1 VRENSRTRANVYS
14 KHRPKHENQP
24 ETNSNAANINTRNTI
39 VSIVS
44 PCSRVNENSA
54 RGFPQ
59 ILLLPPTALS
69 TFRAQ
74 KKTPPRKA
82 SPSDHRDERIA
93 RTFERSRN
101 RSSNE
106 GRCGERK
113 HVARVYVLTRAPLL
127 IYDDDDDNDDDDG
140 RLFGIW
146 RLGAKNKK
154 KEIWTFAGEKETQN
168 SKIMR
173 AYTSHLTFVFAARR
187 ASTSY
192 ATTSTSTSSST
203 SPGVASRGRS
213 KTSVRTYAFTP
224 SSSAS
229 ATSATSTYSS
239 SSSSSSPVKNNY
251 YNGNN
256 KKSSKVVANARK
268 GMLFNS
274 EMDDIRRDAKPAEPV
289 KFTLPLSIKLYPSK
303 CLRAKNEPVT
313 VFDDNLKEL
322 SKEMFKIMYETVGCG
337 LAAPQVGVN
346 YRLMVYN
353 EAGAPGE
360 GKEVVLV
367 NPKISKFSKQK
378 DFFEEGCLSF
388 PKIYAEVEVRLM
400 IFSSFLSIHFLLFV
414 FAFAHKSCMY
424 IWKTKNA
431 DERSKHEYTLIR
443 VSFNKRLCG
452 EM

>member
-1 VRENSRTRANVYS
+1 MY
-14 KHRPKHENQP
+14 
-24 ETNSNAANINTRNTI
+24 
-39 VSIVS
+39 
-44 PCSRVNENSA
+44 
-54 RGFPQ
+54 
-59 ILLLPPTALS
+59 
-69 TFRAQ
+69 
-74 KKTPPRKA
+74 
-82 SPSDHRDERIA
+82 
-93 RTFERSRN
+93 
-101 RSSNE
+101 
-106 GRCGERK
+106 
-113 HVARVYVLTRAPLL
+113 
-127 IYDDDDDNDDDDG
+127 
-140 RLFGIW
+140 
-146 RLGAKNKK
+146 
-154 KEIWTFAGEKETQN
+154 TQN

-229 ATSATSTYSS
+229 ATSATSTYS

-414 FAFAHKSCMY
+414 FAFAHKSCVY
-424 IWKTKNA
+424 IWKTKKA

-443 VSFNKRLCG
+443 VSFNKKLCG

>member
-1 VRENSRTRANVYS
+1 MDFLKFYS
-14 KHRPKHENQP
+14 FLRPHSPHFAHKK
-24 ETNSNAANINTRNTI
+24 NAA
-39 VSIVS
+39 SKS
-44 PCSRVNENSA
+44 FS
-54 RGFPQ
+54 
-59 ILLLPPTALS
+59 
-69 TFRAQ
+69 
-74 KKTPPRKA
+74 
-82 SPSDHRDERIA
+82 SDLRDEHIA

-127 IYDDDDDNDDDDG
+127 IYDDDDNDDDDG
-140 RLFGIW
+140 RLLW
-146 RLGAKNKK
+146 RLAFGSKKQKK
-154 KEIWTFAGEKETQN
+154 KKSGRLREKKRQN

-213 KTSVRTYAFTP
+213 KTSVRTFAFTP
-224 SSSAS
+224 SSSTS
-229 ATSATSTYSS
+229 ATSATSTSS
-239 SSSSSSPVKNNY
+239 YSSSPVKNNYYY

-414 FAFAHKSCMY
+414 FAFAHESCVY
-424 IWKTKNA
+424 IWKTKKA

-443 VSFNKRLCG
+443 VSFNKKLCG

>member
-1 VRENSRTRANVYS
+1 MRENSRTRANVYS

-82 SPSDHRDERIA
+82 SPSDLRDEHIA

-127 IYDDDDDNDDDDG
+127 IYDDDDDDNDDDDG
-140 RLFGIW
+140 RLF
-146 RLGAKNKK
+146 RKAFRSKK
-154 KEIWTFAGEKETQN
+154 QNKEIWTFAGEKETQN

-229 ATSATSTYSS
+229 ATSATSTYS

-414 FAFAHKSCMY
+414 FAFALKSCMY

>member
-1 VRENSRTRANVYS
+1 MDFLKFYS
-14 KHRPKHENQP
+14 FLRPH
-24 ETNSNAANINTRNTI
+24 
-39 VSIVS
+39 S
-44 PCSRVNENSA
+44 P
-54 RGFPQ
+54 
-59 ILLLPPTALS
+59 

-82 SPSDHRDERIA
+82 SPSDLRDERIA

-127 IYDDDDDNDDDDG
+127 IYDDDDNDDDDG
-140 RLFGIW
+140 RLFGFGVWEQKI
-146 RLGAKNKK
+146 KK
-154 KEIWTFAGEKETQN
+154 KKFGRLREKKRHKIV
-168 SKIMR
+168 KIMR

-213 KTSVRTYAFTP
+213 KTSVRTFAFTP
-224 SSSAS
+224 SSSTS
-229 ATSATSTYSS
+229 ATSATST
-239 SSSSSSPVKNNY
+239 SSSSSSPVKNNYYY

-414 FAFAHKSCMY
+414 FAFAHKSCVY
-424 IWKTKNA
+424 IWETKKA

-443 VSFNKRLCG
+443 VSFNKKLCG

>member
-1 VRENSRTRANVYS
+1 MDFLKFYS
-14 KHRPKHENQP
+14 FLRPHFPHFAHKK
-24 ETNSNAANINTRNTI
+24 NAA
-39 VSIVS
+39 SKS
-44 PCSRVNENSA
+44 FS
-54 RGFPQ
+54 
-59 ILLLPPTALS
+59 
-69 TFRAQ
+69 
-74 KKTPPRKA
+74 
-82 SPSDHRDERIA
+82 SDLRDEHIA

-127 IYDDDDDNDDDDG
+127 IYDDDDNDDDDG
-140 RLFGIW
+140 RLLW
-146 RLGAKNKK
+146 RLAFGSKK
-154 KEIWTFAGEKETQN
+154 TKKEEIWTFAGEKETQN

-213 KTSVRTYAFTP
+213 KTSVRTFAFTP
-224 SSSAS
+224 SSSTSATS
-229 ATSATSTYSS
+229 ATSATSTSS
-239 SSSSSSPVKNNY
+239 YSSSPVKNNYYY

-414 FAFAHKSCMY
+414 FAFAHKSCVY
-424 IWKTKNA
+424 IWKTKKA

-443 VSFNKRLCG
+443 VSFNKKLCG

>member
-1 VRENSRTRANVYS
+1 MDFLKFYS
-14 KHRPKHENQP
+14 FLRPHSPHFAHKK
-24 ETNSNAANINTRNTI
+24 NAA
-39 VSIVS
+39 SKS
-44 PCSRVNENSA
+44 FS
-54 RGFPQ
+54 
-59 ILLLPPTALS
+59 
-69 TFRAQ
+69 
-74 KKTPPRKA
+74 
-82 SPSDHRDERIA
+82 SDLRDEHIA

-127 IYDDDDDNDDDDG
+127 IYDDDDNDDDDG
-140 RLFGIW
+140 RLFGFGVWEQKI
-146 RLGAKNKK
+146 KK

-213 KTSVRTYAFTP
+213 KTSVRTFAFT
-224 SSSAS
+224 SSSSTS
-229 ATSATSTYSS
+229 ATSATSTYSYS
-239 SSSSSSPVKNNY
+239 YSPVKNNYYY

-414 FAFAHKSCMY
+414 FAFAHESCVY
-424 IWKTKNA
+424 IWKTKKA

-443 VSFNKRLCG
+443 VSFNKKLCG

>member
-1 VRENSRTRANVYS
+1 MTTTTTTTTMTDASLAFGVWE
-14 KHRPKHENQP
+14 
-24 ETNSNAANINTRNTI
+24 
-39 VSIVS
+39 
-44 PCSRVNENSA
+44 
-54 RGFPQ
+54 
-59 ILLLPPTALS
+59 
-69 TFRAQ
+69 Q
-74 KKTPPRKA
+74 K
-82 SPSDHRDERIA
+82 I
-93 RTFERSRN
+93 
-101 RSSNE
+101 
-106 GRCGERK
+106 
-113 HVARVYVLTRAPLL
+113 
-127 IYDDDDDNDDDDG
+127 
-140 RLFGIW
+140 
-146 RLGAKNKK
+146 KK

-213 KTSVRTYAFTP
+213 KTSVRTFAFTP
-224 SSSAS
+224 SSSTS
-229 ATSATSTYSS
+229 ATSATST
-239 SSSSSSPVKNNY
+239 SSSSSSPVKNNYYY

>member
-1 VRENSRTRANVYS
+1 MAFGVWE
-14 KHRPKHENQP
+14 
-24 ETNSNAANINTRNTI
+24 
-39 VSIVS
+39 
-44 PCSRVNENSA
+44 
-54 RGFPQ
+54 
-59 ILLLPPTALS
+59 
-69 TFRAQ
+69 Q
-74 KKTPPRKA
+74 KT
-82 SPSDHRDERIA
+82 
-93 RTFERSRN
+93 
-101 RSSNE
+101 
-106 GRCGERK
+106 
-113 HVARVYVLTRAPLL
+113 
-127 IYDDDDDNDDDDG
+127 
-140 RLFGIW
+140 
-146 RLGAKNKK
+146 KK

-213 KTSVRTYAFTP
+213 KTSVRTFAFTP
-224 SSSAS
+224 SSSTSATS
-229 ATSATSTYSS
+229 ATSATSTSS
-239 SSSSSSPVKNNY
+239 YSSSPVKNNYYY

-414 FAFAHKSCMY
+414 FAFAYKSCVY
-424 IWKTKNA
+424 IWKTKKA

-443 VSFNKRLCG
+443 VSFNKKLCG

>member
-1 VRENSRTRANVYS
+1 MDFLKFYS
-14 KHRPKHENQP
+14 FLRPHFPHFAHKK
-24 ETNSNAANINTRNTI
+24 NAA
-39 VSIVS
+39 SKS
-44 PCSRVNENSA
+44 FS
-54 RGFPQ
+54 
-59 ILLLPPTALS
+59 
-69 TFRAQ
+69 
-74 KKTPPRKA
+74 
-82 SPSDHRDERIA
+82 SDLRDEHIA

-127 IYDDDDDNDDDDG
+127 IYDDDDNDDDDG
-140 RLFGIW
+140 RLFGFGVWEQKI
-146 RLGAKNKK
+146 KK
-154 KEIWTFAGEKETQN
+154 KEIWTFAGEKERQN

-213 KTSVRTYAFTP
+213 KTSVRTFAFTP
-224 SSSAS
+224 SSSTSATS
-229 ATSATSTYSS
+229 ATSATST
-239 SSSSSSPVKNNY
+239 SSSPVKNNY
-251 YNGNN
+251 YYYNGNN
-256 KKSSKVVANARK
+256 KKSSEVVANARK

-414 FAFAHKSCMY
+414 FAFAHKSCVY
-424 IWKTKNA
+424 IWKTKKA

-443 VSFNKRLCG
+443 VSFNKKLCG

>member
-1 VRENSRTRANVYS
+1 MDFLKFYS
-14 KHRPKHENQP
+14 FLRPHSPHFAHKK
-24 ETNSNAANINTRNTI
+24 NAA
-39 VSIVS
+39 SKS
-44 PCSRVNENSA
+44 FS
-54 RGFPQ
+54 
-59 ILLLPPTALS
+59 
-69 TFRAQ
+69 
-74 KKTPPRKA
+74 
-82 SPSDHRDERIA
+82 SDLRDEHIA

-127 IYDDDDDNDDDDG
+127 IYDDDDNDDDDG
-140 RLFGIW
+140 RLLW
-146 RLGAKNKK
+146 RLAFGVWEQKTKK

-213 KTSVRTYAFTP
+213 KTSVRTFAFTP
-224 SSSAS
+224 SSSTS
-229 ATSATSTYSS
+229 ATSATSTSS
-239 SSSSSSPVKNNY
+239 YSSSPVKNNYYY

-414 FAFAHKSCMY
+414 FAFAHESCVY
-424 IWKTKNA
+424 IWKTKKA

-443 VSFNKRLCG
+443 VSFNKKLCG

>member
-1 VRENSRTRANVYS
+1 MDFLKFHSFL
-14 KHRPKHENQP
+14 RPHSPHFAHKK
-24 ETNSNAANINTRNTI
+24 NAA
-39 VSIVS
+39 SKS
-44 PCSRVNENSA
+44 FSCD
-54 RGFPQ
+54 
-59 ILLLPPTALS
+59 L
-69 TFRAQ
+69 
-74 KKTPPRKA
+74 
-82 SPSDHRDERIA
+82 RDERIA

-127 IYDDDDDNDDDDG
+127 IYDDDDNDDDDG
-140 RLFGIW
+140 RLFGFW

-213 KTSVRTYAFTP
+213 KTSVRTFAFTP
-224 SSSAS
+224 SSATS
-229 ATSATSTYSS
+229 ATSATST
-239 SSSSSSPVKNNY
+239 SSSSSPVKNNYYY

-268 GMLFNS
+268 AMLFNS

-414 FAFAHKSCMY
+414 FAFAHKSCVY
-424 IWKTKNA
+424 IWETKKA

-443 VSFNKRLCG
+443 VSFNKKLCG

>member
-1 VRENSRTRANVYS
+1 MDFLKFYS
-14 KHRPKHENQP
+14 FLRPHSPHFAHKK
-24 ETNSNAANINTRNTI
+24 SAA
-39 VSIVS
+39 SKS
-44 PCSRVNENSA
+44 FS
-54 RGFPQ
+54 
-59 ILLLPPTALS
+59 
-69 TFRAQ
+69 
-74 KKTPPRKA
+74 
-82 SPSDHRDERIA
+82 SDLRDEHIA

-127 IYDDDDDNDDDDG
+127 IYDDDDNDDDDG
-140 RLFGIW
+140 RLFGFGVWEQKI
-146 RLGAKNKK
+146 KK

-213 KTSVRTYAFTP
+213 KTSVRTFAFTP
-224 SSSAS
+224 SSSTS
-229 ATSATSTYSS
+229 ATSATSTSS
-239 SSSSSSPVKNNY
+239 YSSSPVKNNYYY

-414 FAFAHKSCMY
+414 FAFAHESCVY
-424 IWKTKNA
+424 IWKTKKA

-443 VSFNKRLCG
+443 VSFNKKLCG

>member
-1 VRENSRTRANVYS
+1 MDFLKFYS
-14 KHRPKHENQP
+14 FLRPHSPHFAHKK
-24 ETNSNAANINTRNTI
+24 NAA
-39 VSIVS
+39 SKS
-44 PCSRVNENSA
+44 FS
-54 RGFPQ
+54 
-59 ILLLPPTALS
+59 
-69 TFRAQ
+69 
-74 KKTPPRKA
+74 
-82 SPSDHRDERIA
+82 SDLRDEHIA

-127 IYDDDDDNDDDDG
+127 IYDDDDNDDDDG
-140 RLFGIW
+140 RLLW
-146 RLGAKNKK
+146 RLAFGSKKQK

-213 KTSVRTYAFTP
+213 KTSVRTFAFTP
-224 SSSAS
+224 SSSTSATS
-229 ATSATSTYSS
+229 ATSATSTSS
-239 SSSSSSPVKNNY
+239 YSSSPVKNNYYY

-274 EMDDIRRDAKPAEPV
+274 EMDDIRRDAIPAEPV

-414 FAFAHKSCMY
+414 FAFAHESCVY
-424 IWKTKNA
+424 IWKTKKA

-443 VSFNKRLCG
+443 VSFNKKLCG

>member
-1 VRENSRTRANVYS
+1 MRENSRTRANVYS

-127 IYDDDDDNDDDDG
+127 IYDDDDNDDDDG

-146 RLGAKNKK
+146 RLGEKNKK

-168 SKIMR
+168 SK
-173 AYTSHLTFVFAARR
+173 
-187 ASTSY
+187 
-192 ATTSTSTSSST
+192 
-203 SPGVASRGRS
+203 
-213 KTSVRTYAFTP
+213 
-224 SSSAS
+224 
-229 ATSATSTYSS
+229 
-239 SSSSSSPVKNNY
+239 N
-251 YNGNN
+251 
-256 KKSSKVVANARK
+256 NARIHESSHVRFR
-268 GMLFNS
+268 GEESVYFVRDNVYF
-274 EMDDIRRDAKPAEPV
+274 DIE
-289 KFTLPLSIKLYPSK
+289 
-303 CLRAKNEPVT
+303 
-313 VFDDNLKEL
+313 FD
-322 SKEMFKIMYETVGCG
+322 
-337 LAAPQVGVN
+337 
-346 YRLMVYN
+346 
-353 EAGAPGE
+353 
-360 GKEVVLV
+360 
-367 NPKISKFSKQK
+367 
-378 DFFEEGCLSF
+378 
-388 PKIYAEVEVRLM
+388 
-400 IFSSFLSIHFLLFV
+400 
-414 FAFAHKSCMY
+414 
-424 IWKTKNA
+424 
-431 DERSKHEYTLIR
+431 
-443 VSFNKRLCG
+443 VSWCCF
-452 EM
+452 

>member
-1 VRENSRTRANVYS
+1 MDFLKFYS
-14 KHRPKHENQP
+14 FLRPHSPHFAHKK
-24 ETNSNAANINTRNTI
+24 NAA
-39 VSIVS
+39 SKS
-44 PCSRVNENSA
+44 FS
-54 RGFPQ
+54 
-59 ILLLPPTALS
+59 
-69 TFRAQ
+69 
-74 KKTPPRKA
+74 
-82 SPSDHRDERIA
+82 SDLRDEHIA

-127 IYDDDDDNDDDDG
+127 IYDDDDNDDDDG
-140 RLFGIW
+140 RLLW
-146 RLGAKNKK
+146 RLAFGSKKQKK
-154 KEIWTFAGEKETQN
+154 KKSGRLREKKRQN

-213 KTSVRTYAFTP
+213 KTSVRTFAFTP
-224 SSSAS
+224 SSSTSATS
-229 ATSATSTYSS
+229 ATSATSTSS
-239 SSSSSSPVKNNY
+239 YSSSPVKNNYYY

-414 FAFAHKSCMY
+414 FAFAHESCVY
-424 IWKTKNA
+424 IWKTKKA

-443 VSFNKRLCG
+443 VSFNKKLCG